1 MAQYDVDV
9 FDCESNSTVDV
20 NSAPM
25 NEGVDIP
32 EFDYSR
38 KEVEV
43 CLECLYIHLCSYSY
57 TMEQVDIQWNPSIAA
72 ILAMGNNILA
82 VI

>member
-9 FDCESNSTVDV
+9 FDSDKNVTVKV
-20 NSAPM
+20 NSAPL

-43 CLECLYIHLCSYSY
+43 C
-57 TMEQVDIQWNPSIAA
+57 
-72 ILAMGNNILA
+72 
-82 VI
+82 